1 MILIIFVHY
10 CMTKARASEDVEAWD
25 PSATGRGGTGEG
37 RRKVSLIHLISRS
50 NKKSDDPIQN
60 TIYFPDAGVSAYK
73 LNWPQPSQNVIA
85 SVKSVA
91 GLFSVLMVMTV
102 STSITEKT
110 KFKQVPLVVTENNQR
125 GLLEVVL
132 VGCASYAS

>member
-1 MILIIFVHY
+1 LPSKW
-10 CMTKARASEDVEAWD
+10 TQLSKSLGSASA
-25 PSATGRGGTGEG
+25 
-37 RRKVSLIHLISRS
+37 
-50 NKKSDDPIQN
+50 
-60 TIYFPDAGVSAYK
+60 K
-73 LNWPQPSQNVIA
+73 L
-85 SVKSVA
+85 VA

>member
-1 MILIIFVHY
+1 MVLIIFVHY

-73 LNWPQPSQNVIA
+73 LN
-85 SVKSVA
+85 
-91 GLFSVLMVMTV
+91 
-102 STSITEKT
+102 
-110 KFKQVPLVVTENNQR
+110 
-125 GLLEVVL
+125 
-132 VGCASYAS
+132 

>member
-1 MILIIFVHY
+1 MPTL
-10 CMTKARASEDVEAWD
+10 A
-25 PSATGRGGTGEG
+25 
-37 RRKVSLIHLISRS
+37 
-50 NKKSDDPIQN
+50 
-60 TIYFPDAGVSAYK
+60 
-73 LNWPQPSQNVIA
+73 
-85 SVKSVA
+85 KSVA

-110 KFKQVPLVVTENNQR
+110 KFEQVPLVVTENNKR